1 MTGFDIPLYQ
11 PVFGDAE
18 IEAATEVLRSGWLSS
33 GPVTEDFE
41 GKYAAA
47 LGVEDAVAVSSGTAA
62 LHLAVLALGLGPGD
76 EVVMPSL
83 TFVSTAAVVAL
94 TGATPVFAEVHG
106 PHDLGIDPADVA
118 RRITPRTRAVVA
130 VHYAG
135 HAADLTA
142 LGALCRAHGL
152 ALIEDA
158 AHAPATA
165 TAQGMLGT
173 VGDIGCYS
181 FFATKNLAMGEG
193 GMVVARDPALRA
205 TVRRLRSHAL
215 TVSAHRRHHGGPA
228 LYDVEG
234 FGLNYRPGEIAC
246 AIGRVQLDAFP
257 AAQAHRRAAVRE
269 YRERL
274 SGLPGL
280 VVPYA
285 DRPVEDGAH
294 HLFPVVLPPG
304 LDREALREQLRAS
317 GVQTAVHYPPTHLFT
332 AYRER
337 YDVGPG
343 SLPVTEDIME
353 RQLSLPMHAGMGSPQ
368 VRRVAEAV
376 SAAWR
381 PAE

>member
-1 MTGFDIPLYQ
+1 
-11 PVFGDAE
+11 
-18 IEAATEVLRSGWLSS
+18 
-33 GPVTEDFE
+33 
-41 GKYAAA
+41 
-47 LGVEDAVAVSSGTAA
+47 
-62 LHLAVLALGLGPGD
+62 
-76 EVVMPSL
+76 
-83 TFVSTAAVVAL
+83 
-94 TGATPVFAEVHG
+94 
-106 PHDLGIDPADVA
+106 
-118 RRITPRTRAVVA
+118 
-130 VHYAG
+130 
-135 HAADLTA
+135 
-142 LGALCRAHGL
+142 
-152 ALIEDA
+152 
-158 AHAPATA
+158 
-165 TAQGMLGT
+165 MLGT

-294 HLFPVVLPPG
+294 HLFPVVLPPASTA
-304 LDREALREQLRAS
+304 RRCANNSAPRACRPPS
-317 GVQTAVHYPPTHLFT
+317 TTPRPTSSPPTANAT
-332 AYRER
+332 TW
-337 YDVGPG
+337 GPAVCPSPRTSWNG
-343 SLPVTEDIME
+343 NSPCPCTPGWAA
-353 RQLSLPMHAGMGSPQ
+353 RRSGGSP
-368 VRRVAEAV
+368 RR
-376 SAAWR
+376 
-381 PAE
+381 